1 MRALLASALLILIG
15 ATLTTAQKRS
25 DKQIYD
31 LMGPVKVVRETT
43 VYFDYRDGKYSELPS
58 QEPVRA
64 VMVFDREGMLL
75 LSERLDGIVPCGF
88 SRFSSSPYFDPSKR
102 VYDSSGN
109 LVEYMPADTL
119 EHSSYRLKHFYDSKS
134 RLIET
139 EYYDPYLLRHK
150 LLYTYEGY
158 DEHGNW
164 RARTVTPIMSNKNYD
179 RLQKREEYRIIT
191 YY

>member
-1 MRALLASALLILIG
+1 MRALMASALLILIG
-15 ATLTTAQKRS
+15 ATLTTAEKRP
-25 DKQIYD
+25 DKQTYD
-31 LMGPVKVVRETT
+31 LMGPIKVVRETI
-43 VYFDYRDGKYSELPS
+43 VYYDYRDGKYSELPS

-75 LSERLDGIVPCGF
+75 LSERLNSILPTCGF
-88 SRFSSSPYFDPSKR
+88 SISPYFDPSKR

-119 EHSSYRLKHFYDSKS
+119 EHSSYKLKHIYDSKR

-164 RARTVTPIMSNKNYD
+164 RARTVTPIMINKNYD